1 MVIGSCGQA
10 SRAIAKDLRIS
21 YRRRLCV
28 ATAASNDP
36 SHTDFVPSR
45 GHFSISNQVTQQKIK
60 LLTPP
65 DFSFWRT
72 AFSHGWCALEPFAL
86 DRKQRRLTRVLR
98 STQGPILVEMTSETP
113 DALHLLVHSHQPL
126 TKPDVTGIKKQVAVM
141 LRLDESLESFYA
153 TLDRVSTNG
162 EFGWVRQERAGRLLR
177 SPDLFEDVVKMIC
190 TTNCAWSATERM
202 VANLVNKVGTRFDE
216 KHADFPT
223 ASQLAEARE
232 GFLVQEIRTGYRSR
246 YLLELAQRVA
256 SGELDFKRWLQL
268 DEEELYKE
276 IVSIKGVGPYAAG
289 NLMRLLGHYRHLA
302 LDSWCRPQYSK
313 IYRNGRKVS
322 DRTIARHYG
331 KYGQWGGL
339 VLWLDLTREWFGD
352 VSERPF

>member
-1 MVIGSCGQA
+1 MS
-10 SRAIAKDLRIS
+10 
-21 YRRRLCV
+21 
-28 ATAASNDP
+28 
-36 SHTDFVPSR
+36 
-45 GHFSISNQVTQQKIK
+45 QQKIK
-60 LLTPP
+60 LRTPP

-86 DRKQRRLTRVLR
+86 DRQRRRLTRVLR
-98 STQGPILVEMTSETP
+98 STQGPVLVEMASEAP
-113 DALHLLVHSHQPL
+113 EVLQLVVRSRQPL
-126 TKPDVTGIKKQVAVM
+126 AKPDVAALKKQVAVM

-153 TLDRVSTNG
+153 TLDRVSANG
-162 EFGWVRQERAGRLLR
+162 EFSWIRQERAGRLLR

-202 VANLVNKVGTRFDE
+202 VMNLVNKLGSRYDE

-223 ASQLAEARE
+223 AAQLAATSEE
-232 GFLVQEIRTGYRSR
+232 FLVQEIRTGYRSR
-246 YLLELAQRVA
+246 YLLELAQQVA
-256 SGELDFKRWLQL
+256 SGALSFSRWFQL
-268 DEEELYKE
+268 DEEQLYRE

-289 NLMRLLGHYRHLA
+289 NLMRLLGYYRHLA

-331 KYGQWGGL
+331 KYGQWSGL

>member
-1 MVIGSCGQA
+1 MI
-10 SRAIAKDLRIS
+10 
-21 YRRRLCV
+21 
-28 ATAASNDP
+28 
-36 SHTDFVPSR
+36 
-45 GHFSISNQVTQQKIK
+45 QQTIK
-60 LLTPP
+60 LRTPP

-86 DRKQRRLTRVLR
+86 DRQQRRLTRVLR
-98 STQGPILVEMTSETP
+98 SSQGPILVEMTSEAP
-113 DALHLLVHSHQPL
+113 EVLQLVVRSSRSL
-126 TKPDVTGIKKQVAVM
+126 TKPDVAGLKKQVAVM

-153 TLDRVSTNG
+153 TLDRISANG
-162 EFGWVRQERAGRLLR
+162 EFSWVRQERAGRLLR

-202 VANLVNKVGTRFDE
+202 VMNLVTKLGSRFDE
-216 KHADFPT
+216 KYADFPT
-223 ASQLAEARE
+223 SAQLAATSE

-256 SGELDFKRWLQL
+256 GGELDFGRWFQL
-268 DEEELYKE
+268 EEGELYKE

-322 DRTIARHYG
+322 DGTIARHYR
-331 KYGQWGGL
+331 KYGQWSGL
-339 VLWLDLTREWFGD
+339 VLWLDLTREWFGE
-352 VSERPF
+352 VSGRPF

>member
-1 MVIGSCGQA
+1 MLQLIVR
-10 SRAIAKDLRIS
+10 SR
-21 YRRRLCV
+21 
-28 ATAASNDP
+28 
-36 SHTDFVPSR
+36 
-45 GHFSISNQVTQQKIK
+45 
-60 LLTPP
+60 
-65 DFSFWRT
+65 
-72 AFSHGWCALEPFAL
+72 
-86 DRKQRRLTRVLR
+86 
-98 STQGPILVEMTSETP
+98 
-113 DALHLLVHSHQPL
+113 QPL
-126 TKPDVTGIKKQVAVM
+126 AKPDVAALKKQVAVM

-153 TLDRVSTNG
+153 TLESVSANG
-162 EFGWVRQERAGRLLR
+162 EFSWVRQERAGRLLR

-202 VANLVNKVGTRFDE
+202 VMNLVNKLGSRFDE

-223 ASQLAEARE
+223 AAQLAATSEE
-232 GFLVQEIRTGYRSR
+232 FLVQEIRTGYRSR

-256 SGELDFKRWLQL
+256 SGELDFSRWFQL

-322 DRTIARHYG
+322 DRPSPGTMGSI
-331 KYGQWGGL
+331 GQWSGL

-352 VSERPF
+352 VSERPFWRKFINRRDARRRED

>member
-1 MVIGSCGQA
+1 M
-10 SRAIAKDLRIS
+10 
-21 YRRRLCV
+21 
-28 ATAASNDP
+28 
-36 SHTDFVPSR
+36 
-45 GHFSISNQVTQQKIK
+45 TQHEIK
-60 LLTPP
+60 LRTPA

-86 DRKQRRLTRVLR
+86 DRQQRRLTRVLR
-98 STQGPILVEMTSETP
+98 STQGPVLVEITSE
-113 DALHLLVHSHQPL
+113 ALEVLRLVVRSQRPL
-126 TKPDVTGIKKQVAVM
+126 TNTDVTALKKQVAVM

-153 TLDRVSTNG
+153 TLDRVSVNG
-162 EFGWVRQERAGRLLR
+162 EFAWVRQERAGRLLR
-177 SPDLFEDVVKMIC
+177 APDLFEDVVKMIC

-202 VANLVNKVGTRFDE
+202 VANLVNKLGTRFDE

-223 ASQLAEARE
+223 AAQLAASSEE
-232 GFLVQEIRTGYRSR
+232 FLVQEIRTGYRSR

-256 SGELDFKRWLQL
+256 SGALDFNRWLQL
-268 DEEELYKE
+268 DENELYKE

-331 KYGQWGGL
+331 KYGQWSGL
-339 VLWLDLTREWFGD
+339 VLWLDLTREWFGE

>member
-1 MVIGSCGQA
+1 
-10 SRAIAKDLRIS
+10 
-21 YRRRLCV
+21 
-28 ATAASNDP
+28 
-36 SHTDFVPSR
+36 
-45 GHFSISNQVTQQKIK
+45 VTQQNIK
-60 LLTPP
+60 LHTPP

-86 DRKQRRLTRVLR
+86 DRKQRRLARVLG
-98 STQGPILVEMTSETP
+98 SSQGPVLVEMSSEAP
-113 DALHLLVHSHQPL
+113 EVLQLVVRSHQPL
-126 TKPDVTGIKKQVAVM
+126 IKTDLTILKKRVAVM
-141 LRLDESLESFYA
+141 LRLDESLDSFYA
-153 TLDRVSTNG
+153 TLDRVSVNG
-162 EFGWVRQERAGRLLR
+162 EFGWIRQERAGRLLR

-202 VANLVNKVGTRFDE
+202 VSNLVMRLGTRFDE
-216 KHADFPT
+216 EHADFPT
-223 ASQLAEARE
+223 AEQLAKTSEE
-232 GFLVQEIRTGYRSR
+232 FLVQEIRTGYRSR

-256 SGELDFKRWLQL
+256 NGELDFSRWFDLHE
-268 DEEELYKE
+268 DELYKQ

-331 KYGQWGGL
+331 KYGEWSGL

-352 VSERPF
+352 SPERPF

>member
-1 MVIGSCGQA
+1 M
-10 SRAIAKDLRIS
+10 
-21 YRRRLCV
+21 
-28 ATAASNDP
+28 
-36 SHTDFVPSR
+36 
-45 GHFSISNQVTQQKIK
+45 TQQTITIP
-60 LLTPP
+60 TPP

-86 DRKQRRLTRVLR
+86 DRPLRRLSRVL
-98 STQGPILVEMTSETP
+98 STAQGPVLVEMTGELP
-113 DALHLLVHSHQPL
+113 EVLQLVVRSPHAL
-126 TKPDVTGIKKQVAVM
+126 TKPDVTAIKKKVAGM

-153 TLDRVSTNG
+153 TLDQAAANG
-162 EFGWVRQERAGRLLR
+162 EFAWIRQERAGRLLR

-202 VANLVNKVGTRFDE
+202 VMSLVNKLGTRFDD

-223 ASQLAEARE
+223 AEQLAATSEE
-232 GFLVQEIRTGYRSR
+232 FLVQEIRTGYRSR

-256 SGELDFKRWLQL
+256 SRKLDFKSWLHL
-268 DEEELYKE
+268 DEDELYKE

-331 KYGQWGGL
+331 KYGQWSGL

-352 VSERPF
+352 NSERPF

>member
-1 MVIGSCGQA
+1 MAPGSDDA
-10 SRAIAKDLRIS
+10 DWTDLGPWKR
-21 YRRRLCV
+21 V
-28 ATAASNDP
+28 
-36 SHTDFVPSR
+36 
-45 GHFSISNQVTQQKIK
+45 FSINNQMTQQKIK
-60 LLTPP
+60 LRTPP

-86 DRKQRRLTRVLR
+86 DRQQRRLTRVLR
-98 STQGPILVEMTSETP
+98 STQGAILVEMTSEAP
-113 DALHLLVHSHQPL
+113 EVLQLLVRSRQPL
-126 TKPDVTGIKKQVAVM
+126 TKPDVTTLKQQVAVI
-141 LRLDESLESFYA
+141 LRLEESLESFYA
-153 TLDRVSTNG
+153 TLDRVSANG
-162 EFGWVRQERAGRLLR
+162 EFAWIRQERAGRLLR
-177 SPDLFEDVVKMIC
+177 SPDPFEDVVKMIC

-202 VANLVNKVGTRFDE
+202 VMNLVNKLGTRFDE

-223 ASQLAEARE
+223 AAQLAASTDE
-232 GFLVQEIRTGYRSR
+232 FLVREIRTGYRSR

-256 SGELDFKRWLQL
+256 SGELDFRRWLQL
-268 DEEELYKE
+268 DEDELYKE

-322 DRTIARHYG
+322 DKAIARHYG
-331 KYGQWGGL
+331 KYGQWSGL